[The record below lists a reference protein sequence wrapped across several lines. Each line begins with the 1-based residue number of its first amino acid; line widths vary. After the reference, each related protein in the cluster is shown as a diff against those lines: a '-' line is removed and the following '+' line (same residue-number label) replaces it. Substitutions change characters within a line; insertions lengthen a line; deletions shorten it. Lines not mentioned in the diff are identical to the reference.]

1 MQKIDKVIL
10 KETKYIALWVIILS
24 VITEAV
30 FLVIGKWDITV
41 LLGNIVSGVAAVL
54 NFFLMG
60 VAVQKALTRDA
71 NDAKTAMRA
80 SGMMRMFIIF
90 VVIGLCLILKINER
104 HIFSA
109 WTLIIPLFFPRIAV
123 SLRPVFDKSMRKGN
137 STIKKDADEQT
148 EENNEKEEQN
158 VNES

>member
-1 MQKIDKVIL
+1 MKKIDKIIL
-10 KETKYIALWVIILS
+10 KETRYIALWVIIFS
-24 VITEAV
+24 AITEAI

-60 VAVQKALTRDA
+60 VAVQKALTKDA
-71 NDAKTAMRA
+71 KDAKTAMRA
-80 SGMMRMFIIF
+80 SSMMRMFVIF
-90 VVIGLCLILKINER
+90 VVIGFCLILKINER

-137 STIKKDADEQT
+137 DTVKKDTDE
-148 EENNEKEEQN
+148 ESDEKEEEN
-158 VNES
+158 ANES

>member
-1 MQKIDKVIL
+1 MEKIDKVIL
-10 KETKYIALWVIILS
+10 KETKYIALWVIIFS
-24 VITEAV
+24 AITEAI

-41 LLGNIVSGVAAVL
+41 LLGNLVSGGAAVL

-60 VAVQKALTRDA
+60 LAVQKALTKDA
-71 NDAKTAMRA
+71 KDAKTAMRA
-80 SGMMRMFIIF
+80 SGMMRMFAIF

-137 STIKKDADEQT
+137 DTVKKDSDEGS
-148 EENNEKEEQN
+148 EKSDEKEEEN